1 MFEYFKSTDQ
11 QIDILK
17 SRGLIINDEK
27 RAKEVL
33 LRYNYYKIINATLP
47 FFTEKSENG
56 KFKYRQGTDFLDL
69 YEVHHFDKELKK
81 ILLAQMLEIERIA
94 RSIISY
100 KFTEKYPQ
108 KNSYLNADNYY
119 NQDRSF
125 IYITIDSIKETI
137 EKYREED
144 NFNKSINYYM
154 NKYGFVPFWF
164 IINFLS
170 FGRVV
175 NIYEILDYKLK
186 EDIADEFQKFVEG
199 NLDLDMKELLTPT
212 MLESFFKNA
221 KEIRNIA
228 AHDNL
233 ILGYDFDDVEYFQ
246 TIHSKFGIKKRESR
260 RKLFDS
266 MVILQALI
274 PQSYYKN
281 IAREINSLIED
292 LRSRIDTRAFDLIMD
307 SIGYRKEVD

>member
-47 FFTEKSENG
+47 FFTEKSKNG
-56 KFKYRQGTDFLDL
+56 KFKYREGTDFLDL
-69 YEVHHFDKELKK
+69 FEVHHFDKELKK
-81 ILLAQMLEIERIA
+81 VLLSQMLEIERIA

-100 KFTEKYPQ
+100 KFTEKYPK
-108 KNSYLNADNYY
+108 KNSYLNMDNYSK
-119 NQDRSF
+119 QDKSF
-125 IYITIDSIKETI
+125 VLITIDSIKETI

-186 EDIADEFQKFVEG
+186 EDIADEFQKFVEE
-199 NLDLDMKELLTPT
+199 NLDLDMREFLTPS
-212 MLESFFKNA
+212 MLESFLKNA
-221 KEIRNIA
+221 KDIRNIA

-233 ILGYDFDDVEYFQ
+233 ILGHRFEDVEYFQ
-246 TIHSKFGIKKRESR
+246 SIHSKYGIKKSDKRT
-260 RKLFDS
+260 KLFDS

-274 PQSYYKN
+274 PQAYFKN
-281 IAREINSLIED
+281 ITNEIDTLVED
-292 LRSRIDTRAFDLIMD
+292 LKSRIDARAFELIMD
-307 SIGYRKEVD
+307 SIGYREEVD

>member
-47 FFTEKSENG
+47 FFTEKSKNG
-56 KFKYRQGTDFLDL
+56 KFKYREGTDFLDL

-81 ILLAQMLEIERIA
+81 ILLSQMLEIERIA

-100 KFTEKYPQ
+100 KFTEKYPK
-108 KNSYLNADNYY
+108 KNSYLNVDNY
-119 NQDRSF
+119 NKQDKSF
-125 IYITIDSIKETI
+125 ALITIDSIKETI
-137 EKYREED
+137 EKYKEED
-144 NFNKSINYYM
+144 NYNKSINYYL

-186 EDIADEFQKFVEG
+186 EDIADEFQKFVEE
-199 NLDLDMKELLTPT
+199 NLSLNMREFLTPS
-212 MLESFFKNA
+212 MLESFLRSA
-221 KEIRNIA
+221 KDIRNIA

-233 ILGYDFDDVEYFQ
+233 ILGHRFEDVEYFQ
-246 TIHSKFGIKKRESR
+246 SIHSKYGIRKNDKRT
-260 RKLFDS
+260 KLFDS

-274 PQSYYKN
+274 PQAYFKSITN
-281 IAREINSLIED
+281 EIELLVKD
-292 LRSRIDTRAFDLIMD
+292 LKSRIDARAFELIMD
-307 SIGYRKEVD
+307 AIGYRKEVD